1 MMLAVVRVVVCV
13 HIFMLFHFAC
23 LSSHSC
29 HSEESSA
36 LFHFKTQLIT
46 NTTFFDGWYEY
57 EYECPNVYPKM
68 STWENGTDCC
78 SWMGVT
84 CDSVSGHVIGLD
96 LSCSA
101 LVGIIHPNS
110 TLFHLTRLQTLNF
123 AYNYFYNSQL
133 STQFGGFMSLTHL
146 NLSYCQ
152 FEGDIPSQISHLSK
166 LQSLDLSLNSGL
178 KWKETTWKRMLQNA
192 TALSEIVLDDTDMS
206 SITITPSHLSNW
218 SFSFSLVTLS
228 LVYTG
233 ISGNLTSHIFCL
245 PNLYELN
252 LSENSNIQVHVPK
265 LNCST
270 SLNVLD
276 LSWCQF
282 SGSQIPSSFSNLTHL
297 TSLHLSGSESN
308 GSIPSWLSNLQHLTH
323 LDLSDNGFSGSI
335 PSLLSNLQHLTY
347 LDLSHNEFSGSIPSL
362 LSNISHL
369 TYLDLSDNG
378 FSGSI
383 PSLLSNL
390 QHLTHLDLSFNGFSG
405 SILLSNISH
414 LTYLDLSN
422 NGFNGQFPKVLGQ
435 LTKLQTLILASNNL
449 GGKLFLSS
457 LANLTQIFR
466 LDCSHNKFQGP
477 LPKKTTG
484 FSSLTELILND
495 NLLNETIPSWCFSL
509 PFLTS
514 LDLSNNQF
522 TGNISTISSHSL
534 QSLHL
539 CGNKLQGN
547 IPESLFNLV
556 NLTHLCLSSGNCSY
570 SIHLPLFSKLQNLEV
585 LSLSGFNSFLLDSRT
600 NSSYN
605 RFSNLE
611 ALQLLQIELTN
622 FSKISWKFPKLQ
634 TLELSE
640 NKLEGKIPKWI
651 HDSHSLD
658 FLELSHNQLSSIGQF
673 PWYQLG
679 YLDLS
684 FNLLTD
690 DNISFLCN
698 ATSLQIINL
707 SHNKFRGTIPQCV
720 ANLSSLYVLDLQTNK
735 FHGTLPSNFSR
746 NLKTLNLNGNQLE
759 GHLPRS
765 LSNCKDLMDLNLGD
779 NQIEDTFPH
788 WLQSLRILEI
798 LVLGSNK
805 FYGPIVSFKTKDVF
819 PSLLILD
826 ISSNNFSGL
835 LPKAYIKSFQAMKI
849 VVLADVQSNFYYM
862 QSGSAFVINN
872 IIVLEYHDSVTAT
885 MKGLRTDFEKI
896 PNVLVSI
903 DLSSNRFEGKIPDE
917 FGELGALIGLNLSH
931 NNLIGPIPRSLGNL
945 TNLESLDLSSN
956 MLDGEIPAELTNLNF
971 LASLNLSNNHLEGSI
986 PRGKQF
992 DTFSNDSYERNIGLC
1007 GLPLS
1012 IQCNNNVPLQ
1022 QYPSSEAE
1030 DKFGFGW
1037 KPVAIGYACGTVLGI
1052 GLGFCVFSIGKP
1064 QWLVIIF
1071 GGKRIKRKSRRNRR
1085 A

>member
-1 MMLAVVRVVVCV
+1 
-13 HIFMLFHFAC
+13 
-23 LSSHSC
+23 
-29 HSEESSA
+29 
-36 LFHFKTQLIT
+36 
-46 NTTFFDGWYEY
+46 
-57 EYECPNVYPKM
+57 
-68 STWENGTDCC
+68 
-78 SWMGVT
+78 
-84 CDSVSGHVIGLD
+84 
-96 LSCSA
+96 
-101 LVGIIHPNS
+101 
-110 TLFHLTRLQTLNF
+110 
-123 AYNYFYNSQL
+123 
-133 STQFGGFMSLTHL
+133 
-146 NLSYCQ
+146 
-152 FEGDIPSQISHLSK
+152 
-166 LQSLDLSLNSGL
+166 
-178 KWKETTWKRMLQNA
+178 MLQNA
-192 TALSEIVLDDTDMS
+192 TALSEIVLDETDMS
-206 SITITPSHLSNW
+206 SITITPSHWSNW

-228 LVYTG
+228 LVYTR

-270 SLNVLD
+270 SLNFLD
-276 LSWCQF
+276 LSGCQF

-297 TSLHLSGSESN
+297 TSLYLTGSESN

-323 LDLSDNGFSGSI
+323 LDLSFNRFSGSI
-335 PSLLSNLQHLTY
+335 PS
-347 LDLSHNEFSGSIPSL
+347 FF
-362 LSNISHL
+362 SNIS
-369 TYLDLSDNG
+369 
-378 FSGSI
+378 
-383 PSLLSNL
+383 
-390 QHLTHLDLSFNGFSG
+390 HLTHLDLS
-405 SILLSNISH
+405 
-414 LTYLDLSN
+414 Y
-422 NGFNGQFPKVLGQ
+422 NGFNGQFPKELGQ
-435 LTKLQTLILASNNL
+435 LTKLQTLILAGNNL
-449 GGKLFLSS
+449 GGKLLLSS
-457 LANLTQIFR
+457 LANLTQISQ

-522 TGNISTISSHSL
+522 AGNISAISSHSL
-534 QSLHL
+534 QSLYL

-556 NLTHLCLSSGNCSY
+556 NLTYLCLSSGNWSY
-570 SIHLPLFSKLQNLEV
+570 SLHLPLFSKLQNLEV
-585 LSLSGFNSFLLDSRT
+585 LSLSGFNSLLLDSRT

-611 ALQLLQIELTN
+611 ALQLVQIDLTN

-634 TLELSE
+634 ILELSE

-651 HDSHSLD
+651 HDSHSLE
-658 FLELSHNQLSSIGQF
+658 FLELSQNQLSSIGQF
-673 PWYQLG
+673 PWYQLV

-707 SHNKFRGTIPQCV
+707 SHNKFRSTIPQCV
-720 ANLSSLYVLDLQTNK
+720 ANLSYLIVLDLQTNK

-788 WLQSLRILEI
+788 WLQSWNLEI
-798 LVLGSNK
+798 LVLRSNK

-819 PSLLILD
+819 PSLIIFD
-826 ISSNNFSGL
+826 ISSNKFSDQ
-835 LPKAYIKSFQAMKI
+835 LPKSYIKGFQAMKS
-849 VVLADVQSNFYYM
+849 VVGAEVQSSFYYI
-862 QSGSAFVINN
+862 QSGYGFIRGSID
-872 IIVLEYHDSVTAT
+872 LEYDDSVTAT
-885 MKGLRTDFEKI
+885 MKGLRTNLEKI
-896 PNVLVSI
+896 PNVFVSI
-903 DLSSNRFEGKIPDE
+903 DLSNNRFEGEIPDD
-917 FGELGALIGLNLSH
+917 FGELHALISLNLSH
-931 NNLIGPIPRSLGNL
+931 NSLTGPVPHSLGNL

-956 MLDGEIPAELTNLNF
+956 LLTGKILAELTNLNF
-971 LASLNLSNNHLEGSI
+971 LEVLNLSSNHLEGSI

-992 DTFSNDSYERNIGLC
+992 DTFSNDSYEENMGLC
-1007 GLPLS
+1007 GFPLS
-1012 IQCNNNVPLQ
+1012 IECNNNVPQQ

-1037 KPVAIGYACGTVLGI
+1037 KPVAIGYACGMVFGI
-1052 GLGFCVFSIGKP
+1052 GLGCCVFSIGKP

-1071 GGKRIKRKSRRNRR
+1071 GGKRIKRRSRGNRR
-1085 A
+1085 ARTT

>member
-1 MMLAVVRVVVCV
+1 MMLVVVRVVVCV

-29 HSEESSA
+29 HPEESSA
-36 LFHFKTQLIT
+36 LFHFKIQLIT
-46 NTTFFDGWYEY
+46 NTTFFYGWYEH
-57 EYECPNVYPKM
+57 ECPNAYPKM
-68 STWENGTDCC
+68 STWDNRTDCC

-84 CDSVSGHVIGLD
+84 CDSLSGHVIGLD

-110 TLFHLTRLQTLNF
+110 TLFHLTHLQTLNL
-123 AYNYFYNSQL
+123 AHNYFYNSQL
-133 STQFGGFMSLTHL
+133 PSLFGGFMSLTHL
-146 NLSYCQ
+146 NLSDCE
-152 FEGDIPSQISHLSK
+152 FEGEIPSQISHLSK

-192 TALSEIVLDDTDMS
+192 TALREIILDGTDMS
-206 SITITPSHLSNW
+206 SISITPSHLSNW

-228 LVYTG
+228 LFDTRIKG
-233 ISGNLTSHIFCL
+233 HLTSHILCL
-245 PNLYELN
+245 PNLHELN
-252 LSENSNIQVHVPK
+252 LYGNGNIQVNFPN

-270 SLNVLD
+270 SLSFLD

-297 TSLHLSGSESN
+297 TSLSLSGSESN

-323 LDLSDNGFSGSI
+323 LDLS
-335 PSLLSNLQHLTY
+335 SNR
-347 LDLSHNEFSGSIPSL
+347 
-362 LSNISHL
+362 
-369 TYLDLSDNG
+369 

-390 QHLTHLDLSFNGFSG
+390 QHLTHLDLSFNRFSG
-405 SILLSNISH
+405 SIPSLLSNLQHLTHLDLSGNRFSGSIPSFLSILLSNISH
-414 LTYLDLSN
+414 LTHLDLSY

-435 LTKLQTLILASNNL
+435 LTKLQTLILAGNSL
-449 GGKLFLSS
+449 GGKLLLSS
-457 LANLTQIFR
+457 LANLTQISR
-466 LDCSHNKFQGP
+466 LDCSHNKFQGS
-477 LPKKTTG
+477 LPKKIAG
-484 FSSLTELILND
+484 FSSLTELVLND
-495 NLLNETIPSWCFSL
+495 NLLNGTIPSWCFSL

-522 TGNISTISSHSL
+522 IGHIRPISSHSL
-534 QSLHL
+534 QSLYL

-547 IPESLFNLV
+547 IPESMFNLV
-556 NLTHLCLSSGNCSY
+556 NLTNLCLSSGKWSNSL
-570 SIHLPLFSKLQNLEV
+570 HFPLFSKLHNLQNLEA
-585 LSLSGFNSFLLDSRT
+585 LSLSGFNSSLIDSET
-600 NSSYN
+600 NGRYN
-605 RFSNLE
+605 EFDNEFVNLI
-611 ALQLLQIELTN
+611 ALQLLQIDLTN
-622 FSKISWKFPKLQ
+622 FSKIPWKFPNLV

-640 NKLEGKIPKWI
+640 NKLSGRVPKWI
-651 HDSHSLD
+651 HDLHYLF
-658 FLELSHNQLSSIGQF
+658 FLKLTHNQLSSIGQF
-673 PWYQLG
+673 PWYQLE

-698 ATSLQIINL
+698 ATSVQIINL

-746 NLKTLNLNGNQLE
+746 NLNTLNLNGNQLE

-788 WLQSLRILEI
+788 WLQSLWILEI
-798 LVLGSNK
+798 LVLRSNK
-805 FYGPIVSFKTKDVF
+805 LYGPIVSFKTKDVF

-849 VVLADVQSNFYYM
+849 VVLAELQSSFYYM
-862 QSGSAFVINN
+862 QSGSAFIINN
-872 IIVLEYHDSVTAT
+872 IDLGYDDSVTT
-885 MKGLRTDFEKI
+885 TIKGLETDFEKI
-896 PNVLVSI
+896 PKVLVSI
-903 DLSSNRFEGKIPDE
+903 DLSSNRFEGEIPDE

-931 NNLIGPIPRSLGNL
+931 NNFIGPIPRSLGNL

-992 DTFSNDSYERNIGLC
+992 DTFSNDSYEGNIGLC

-1037 KPVAIGYACGTVLGI
+1037 KPVAIGYACGMVLGI

>member
-1 MMLAVVRVVVCV
+1 MLVVVRVVVCV

-29 HSEESSA
+29 HPKESSA

-46 NTTFFDGWYEY
+46 NITFFDGWYEH
-57 EYECPNVYPKM
+57 ECPNAYPKM

-84 CDSVSGHVIGLD
+84 CDSLSGHVIGLD

-101 LVGIIHPNS
+101 LIGIIHPNS
-110 TLFHLTRLQTLNF
+110 TLFHLTHLQTLNF
-123 AYNYFYNSQL
+123 AHNNIYNSQL
-133 STQFGGFMSLTHL
+133 PSQLAEFVSLTHL
-146 NLSYCQ
+146 NLSYCD
-152 FEGDIPSQISHLSK
+152 FKGEIPSQISHLSK
-166 LQSLDLSLNSGL
+166 LQSLDLSWNFRL

-192 TALSEIVLDDTDMS
+192 TALPEIILDETDMS
-206 SITITPSHLSNW
+206 SISITPSHLSNW

-228 LVYTG
+228 LVFTG
-233 ISGNLTSHIFCL
+233 ISGNLTSHILCF
-245 PNLYELN
+245 PDLYELN

-265 LNCST
+265 LNCNT
-270 SLNVLD
+270 SLKFLD

-282 SGSQIPSSFSNLTHL
+282 SGSQIPSSFSNLAHL
-297 TSLHLSGSESN
+297 TSLYLSGSESN
-308 GSIPSWLSNLQHLTH
+308 GSIPSWLSNLQLLTH
-323 LDLSDNGFSGSI
+323 LDLS
-335 PSLLSNLQHLTY
+335 H
-347 LDLSHNEFSGSIPSL
+347 
-362 LSNISHL
+362 
-369 TYLDLSDNG
+369 NG

-390 QHLTHLDLSFNGFSG
+390 QHLTHLDLSRNRFSG
-405 SILLSNISH
+405 SIPSLLTNLQHLTHLDLSFNRFSGSIPSFLSILLSNISH
-414 LTYLDLSN
+414 LTHLDLSYN
-422 NGFNGQFPKVLGQ
+422 RFNGRFPKVLGQ
-435 LTKLQTLILASNNL
+435 LTKLQTLILAGNNL
-449 GGKLFLSS
+449 GGKLLLSS
-457 LANLTQIFR
+457 LAN
-466 LDCSHNKFQGP
+466 KFQGS
-477 LPKKTTG
+477 LPNKITG

-495 NLLNETIPSWCFSL
+495 NLLNGTIPSWCFSL

-522 TGNISTISSHSL
+522 IGHIRPISSHSL
-534 QSLHL
+534 KYLYL

-547 IPESLFNLV
+547 IPESMFNLV
-556 NLTHLCLSSGNCSY
+556 NLNNLCLSSGKWSNSL
-570 SIHLPLFSKLQNLEV
+570 HFPLFSKLHKLQNLEV
-585 LSLSGFNSFLLDSRT
+585 LSLSGFNSSLIDSET
-600 NSSYN
+600 NGRYN
-605 RFSNLE
+605 EFDNEFVNLI
-611 ALQLLQIELTN
+611 ALQLLQIDLTN
-622 FSKISWKFPKLQ
+622 FSKIPWKFPNLG

-640 NKLEGKIPKWI
+640 NKLSGKVPKWI
-651 HDSHSLD
+651 HDLHSLD
-658 FLELSHNQLSSIGQF
+658 HLELSHNQLSSIGQF
-673 PWYQLG
+673 PWYQLV

-746 NLKTLNLNGNQLE
+746 NLNTLNLNGNQLE

-931 NNLIGPIPRSLGNL
+931 NNFIGPIPHSLGNL

-992 DTFSNDSYERNIGLC
+992 DIFSNNSYQENMGLC
-1007 GLPLS
+1007 GFPLS
-1012 IQCNNNVPLQ
+1012 IQCNNNVPQQ

-1037 KPVAIGYACGTVLGI
+1037 KPVAIGYACGMVFGI
-1052 GLGFCVFSIGKP
+1052 GLGCCVFSIGKP

-1071 GGKRIKRKSRRNRR
+1071 GGKRIKRRSRGNRR
-1085 A
+1085 ARTT

>member
-1 MMLAVVRVVVCV
+1 MMLVVVRVVVCV

-23 LSSHSC
+23 LSSESC
-29 HSEESSA
+29 DLEESSA
-36 LFHFKTQLIT
+36 LLHFKTQLTT
-46 NTTFFDGWYEY
+46 NTTFFDGWYEH
-57 EYECPNVYPKM
+57 ECPNAYPKM

-84 CDSVSGHVIGLD
+84 CDSLSGHVIGLD
-96 LSCSA
+96 LSCSG

-110 TLFHLTRLQTLNF
+110 TLFHLTHLQTLNF
-123 AYNYFYNSQL
+123 AHNYIYNSQL
-133 STQFGGFMSLTHL
+133 SSQFGGFMSLTHL
-146 NLSYCQ
+146 NLSDCE
-152 FEGDIPSQISHLSK
+152 FKGEVPSQISHLSK
-166 LQSLDLSLNSGL
+166 LQSLDLSSNYDLM
-178 KWKETTWKRMLQNA
+178 WKESTWKRMLQNA
-192 TALSEIVLDDTDMS
+192 TALREIILDDTDMS
-206 SITITPSHLSNW
+206 SISITPSHLSNW

-228 LVYTG
+228 LVFTG
-233 ISGNLTSHIFCL
+233 ISGNLTSHILCL

-252 LSENSNIQVHVPK
+252 LYGNSNIQVHVPK
-265 LNCST
+265 LNCNT
-270 SLNVLD
+270 SLNFLD

-323 LDLSDNGFSGSI
+323 LDLSDNRFSGSI
-335 PSLLSNLQHLTY
+335 PSLFSNLQHLTY

-362 LSNISHL
+362 LSK
-369 TYLDLSDNG
+369 
-378 FSGSI
+378 
-383 PSLLSNL
+383 L
-390 QHLTHLDLSFNGFSG
+390 QHLTHLDLSGNRFCGSIPSFL

-414 LTYLDLSN
+414 LTHLDLSFN
-422 NGFNGQFPKVLGQ
+422 RFNGQFPKVLGQ
-435 LTKLQTLILASNNL
+435 LTKLQTLILTGNNL
-449 GGKLFLSS
+449 GGKLLLSS
-457 LANLTQIFR
+457 LANLTQISR

-477 LPKKTTG
+477 LPKKITG

-495 NLLNETIPSWCFSL
+495 NMLNETIPSWCFSL

-522 TGNISTISSHSL
+522 TGHISSISSHSL
-534 QSLHL
+534 QYLQL

-547 IPESLFNLV
+547 IPESMFNLV
-556 NLTHLCLSSGNCSY
+556 NLTDLCLSSGNWSY
-570 SIHLPLFSKLQNLEV
+570 SLHSPLFSKLQKLQNLEV
-585 LSLSGFNSFLLDSRT
+585 LSLSGFNSLILDSST

-611 ALQLLQIELTN
+611 ALQLLQFDLTN

-634 TLELSE
+634 ILELSE

-651 HDSHSLD
+651 RDSHSLES
-658 FLELSHNQLSSIGQF
+658 LELSHNQLSSIGQF
-673 PWYQLG
+673 PWYQLE

-698 ATSLQIINL
+698 ATSLQVINL

-720 ANLSSLYVLDLQTNK
+720 ANLSSLSVLDLQTNK

-746 NLKTLNLNGNQLE
+746 NLNTLNLNGNQLE

-779 NQIEDTFPH
+779 NQIKDTFPH
-788 WLQSLRILEI
+788 WVQSLQILEI
-798 LVLGSNK
+798 LVLRSNK
-805 FYGPIVSFKTKDVF
+805 FYGPIVSFKTKDAF
-819 PSLLILD
+819 HSLIIFD
-826 ISSNNFSGL
+826 ISSNKFSGQ
-835 LPKAYIKSFQAMKI
+835 LPKSYIKGFQAMKS
-849 VVLADVQSNFYYM
+849 VVGAEVQSRFYYIN
-862 QSGSAFVINN
+862 SGIGF
-872 IIVLEYHDSVTAT
+872 IIGSIDLEYDDSVTAT
-885 MKGLRTDFEKI
+885 MKGLRTNFEKI
-896 PNVLVSI
+896 PNFLVSI
-903 DLSSNRFEGKIPDE
+903 DLSSNRFEGEIPDE

-992 DTFSNDSYERNIGLC
+992 DTFSNDSYEGNIGLC

-1022 QYPSSEAE
+1022 QDPPSEAE

-1037 KPVAIGYACGTVLGI
+1037 KPVAIGYACGMVLGI